1 MSATQRLTG
10 HQLVVIFQTG
20 GQDYVI
26 SGDQTS
32 LEITYDTNEADM
44 TAGSDQ
50 YTYMKPTTK
59 INGATMTCKYIGTAG
74 TATWGNLPQGTE
86 GTLVYGPEGTAQGK
100 PKGGFPCYL
109 KSKPFSI
116 PYNDGIV
123 RTATFS
129 PQGGSYGTSVFDPDT
144 HTFGS

>member
-20 GQDYVI
+20 GQNYVI

-32 LEITYDTNEADM
+32 LEITMDTNEADM
-44 TAGSDQ
+44 TAGADE
-50 YTYMKPTTK
+50 YVYMKPTVCMT
-59 INGATMTCKYIGTAG
+59 GATLTCKYIGTNG
-74 TATWGNLPQGTE
+74 TATWGAIPVGTE
-86 GTLVYGPEGTAQGK
+86 GTLIYGPEGTAAGK
-100 PKGGFPCYL
+100 PKGGFPCYI

-116 PYNDGIV
+116 PYNDAIV

-129 PQGGSYGTSVFDPDT
+129 PQGGVYGTSVFDPDV
-144 HTFGS
+144 HTF